1 MITLHC
7 YPRAG
12 QRWWNVGEK
21 AGTKHC
27 QPMIPEMRF
36 VRTSALKS
44 RNPFYVVPVYVGN
57 LKGRRDVVYL
67 R

>member
-1 MITLHC
+1 
-7 YPRAG
+7 
-12 QRWWNVGEK
+12 
-21 AGTKHC
+21 
-27 QPMIPEMRF
+27 MIPEMRF